1 MKKELIVAAAALL
14 AVSSAAAQSGPPGMA
29 ALTRPVGQ
37 TQVVDRPAVQ
47 STGGALALGA
57 GPAAAAPRR
66 AETQMVDTA
75 KRVPEV
81 PRALAAAA
89 LPAHGSEVDTS
100 IGAAEDLVGDV
111 AMQRSNLSTGA
122 PSLGPL
128 RPTPSEI
135 TVKPGR
141 NEMIQVG
148 RGHLNR
154 LVTPFGAPDVKT
166 AADKTRTT
174 FEVEGSIVYVAT
186 TETQPIGFII
196 TDLANP
202 ANAMTVTLVPRDVPA
217 VSVAL
222 RMDEVAAPLA
232 SGGLGVG
239 GGQDDFVASLRETF
253 RQLAL
258 GEVPAGFGMKRTTA
272 GNPLMPECLMP
283 GLAVTPAQ
291 EITGS
296 AITILVAKLT
306 NRNRIPLSV
315 DEMSCASDRVLAVAA
330 WPSVELMPGQSTELY
345 IALRREAPPAIN
357 ARPSVLN

>member
-1 MKKELIVAAAALL
+1 MKKELLAAAAALL
-14 AVSSAAAQSGPPGMA
+14 VVSSAAAQSGPPGMP

-37 TQVVDRPAVQ
+37 TQELDRATVQ
-47 STGGALALGA
+47 KGGALALGS
-57 GPAAAAPRR
+57 GPSTAAPKR

-75 KRVPEV
+75 KKVPEV
-81 PRALAAAA
+81 PRALASAA
-89 LPAHGSEVDTS
+89 LPSHGADLDTN

-111 AMQRSNLSTGA
+111 AMQRSSLSTGS

-202 ANAMTVTLVPRDVPA
+202 ANAMTVTLLPRDVPA

-258 GEVPAGFGMKRTTA
+258 GEVPAGFGMKRTAA

-283 GLAVTPAQ
+283 GLSVQPAQ

-345 IALRREAPPAIN
+345 IALRREAPPSIN